1 MPEEIV
7 EETAEETIEDQ
18 FETGQWLGRRQ
29 AFALIANGCSAA
41 DAQCLKAI
49 KDNAGYKSLG
59 LTWELFCEQRAGM
72 SRASADRIIDRL
84 EEFGEAYFQLSRI
97 MRISPE
103 RYRMVEGAV
112 ADQTIEF
119 QGEKIPITRE
129 NSVRIAAAV
138 DALQRANEHAWSE
151 LLRLGT
157 PLDSKAPVLEN
168 PRILSLHSRMDLW
181 LKQAGAIA
189 HSDLEPVER
198 ELLLDIIDSAGMG
211 LKELADVLCG

>member
-18 FETGQWLGRRQ
+18 FETRQWLGRRQ

-49 KDNAGYKSLG
+49 KDDATYKSLG
-59 LTWELFCEQRAGM
+59 LSWEQFCEQRAGM
-72 SRASADRIIDRL
+72 SRATADRIIDRL
-84 EEFGEAYFQLSRI
+84 QEFGEAYFQLSQV

-119 QGEKIPITRE
+119 RGEKIPITRE
-129 NSVRIAAAV
+129 NTGTIAAAV
-138 DALQRANEHAWSE
+138 DALLEAIAHARNETF
-151 LLRLGT
+151 RLGT
-157 PLDSKAPVLEN
+157 PLKRKAPV
-168 PRILSLHSRMDLW
+168 
-181 LKQAGAIA
+181 AY
-189 HSDLEPVER
+189 
-198 ELLLDIIDSAGMG
+198 
-211 LKELADVLCG
+211 